1 MVRGSMEL
9 SALRPLQTCF
19 GDIIGGQ
26 AVKARPVTLSN
37 RNMWSVAVALQGHQV
52 LSDLDAEDRR

>member
-1 MVRGSMEL
+1 MEL

-37 RNMWSVAVALQGHQV
+37 RNMWSIAVALQGHQV